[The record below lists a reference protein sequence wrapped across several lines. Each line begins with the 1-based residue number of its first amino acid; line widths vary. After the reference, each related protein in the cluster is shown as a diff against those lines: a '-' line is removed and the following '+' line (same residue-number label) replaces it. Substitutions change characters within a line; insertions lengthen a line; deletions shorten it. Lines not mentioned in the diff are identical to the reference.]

1 MKRERME
8 EGNLG
13 FQNEKSPFFRLFS
26 YIQNERTRV
35 YRAAFYSVLNK
46 IADIAPPFLIGIA
59 VDIVVQ
65 KESSVLAML
74 GYEEPFSQLVIL
86 AVLTVVVWGIESVF
100 EYLLEWEWR
109 NLAQQVQ
116 HQLRVDTYTNLQCL
130 DMGWFSD
137 RKSGRL
143 ISILNDDINQLE
155 RFLDGGA
162 NDLIQVGTTAVCV
175 TFVFLYLSP
184 TLALL
189 AMLPIPLIVWGSFYF
204 QKKIA
209 PKYAQVR
216 EKASLTNAQLS
227 NNIQGMETIKS
238 FNAENHEI
246 DRIVSHSMNYMQ
258 ANSEA
263 IRLSAMFSPLI
274 RMLIVIGFTGT
285 LIYGGE
291 LCLKGELGVGT
302 YSVLVFLTQRLLWPL
317 TRLGRT
323 FDLYQRAM
331 ASTERVLDILSLRP
345 KIVGGNETF
354 PKEAPSISFQN
365 IFFSYEG
372 REPLITELSM
382 DAPQAKTTAIVGATG
397 SGKSTL
403 LRLLLR
409 FYEHSAGDIMI
420 NGHSIRNFSIESIRR
435 NTALVSQSVYL
446 FDGTVFDN
454 IAYGCPDASKELVQ
468 EAAQAAEA
476 DEFIQQLPQG
486 YETMIGERGQK
497 LSGGQ
502 RQRLAIARAILKNPP
517 VLLLDEA
524 TSAVDNETEA
534 AIQRSLK
541 KIAKGRTVL
550 IIAHRLSTIRD
561 ADSIVVMDNGS
572 IVEVGTHEELVN
584 KGSLYQRLWSV
595 QTGVDIAT

>member
-1 MKRERME
+1 MANSFVRLLSYMK
-8 EGNLG
+8 GY
-13 FQNEKSPFFRLFS
+13 QA
-26 YIQNERTRV
+26 RV
-35 YRAAFYSVLNK
+35 YRATFYSILNK

-65 KESSVLAML
+65 REDSFLASL
-74 GYEEPFSQLVIL
+74 GYAEPFSQLVVL
-86 AVLTVVVWGIESVF
+86 AILTVIVWGVESVF
-100 EYLLEWEWR
+100 EYLLQWEWR

-116 HQLRVDTYTNLQCL
+116 HNMRVDTYKNLQTL

-162 NDLIQVGTTAVCV
+162 NDLIQVGTTAICV
-175 TFVFLYLSP
+175 TCVFLYLSP
-184 TLALL
+184 ALALL

-204 QKKIA
+204 QHKIA

-216 EKASLTNAQLS
+216 EKASMTNAQLS

-238 FNAENHEI
+238 FNAEQHEI
-246 DRIVSHSMNYMQ
+246 ERIVSRSLDYMQ
-258 ANSEA
+258 ANAQA

-285 LIYGGE
+285 LIYGGD
-291 LCLKGELGVGT
+291 LCLKGVLSVGT

-331 ASTERVLDILSLRP
+331 ASTDRVLDILSLKP
-345 KIVGGNETF
+345 KIVGGKAEF
-354 PKEAPSISFQN
+354 PTQAPKISYQR
-365 IFFSYEG
+365 IQFSYEG
-372 REPLITELSM
+372 REPLLKELSM
-382 DAPQAKTTAIVGATG
+382 EVMPAKTTAIVGATG
-397 SGKSTL
+397 SGKSTI

-409 FYEHSAGDIMI
+409 FYEHSNGDIYI
-420 NGHSIRNFSIESIRR
+420 DDKSIRAYSMDSIRR

-446 FDGTVFDN
+446 FDGTILEN
-454 IAYGCPDASKELVQ
+454 IAYGYP
-468 EAAQAAEA
+468 EATNEQIRAAAKAAEA
-476 DEFIQQLPQG
+476 EEFILQLPHG
-486 YETMIGERGQK
+486 YDTLIGERGQK

-541 KIAKGRTVL
+541 KIAQGRTVL

-561 ADSIVVMDNGS
+561 ADQIVVMGQGRV
-572 IVEVGTHEELVN
+572 VEVGTHEELIH
-584 KGSLYQRLWSV
+584 KDGLYKRLWSV
-595 QTGVDIAT
+595 QTGVSVVT